1 MKKNI
6 LYLLFLLIPSTSFA
20 ASSYIYKYQDKDGN
34 FVYTDNM
41 PPSVK
46 GEFSLLSSKS
56 GTIKKVVEKELNAE
70 EITIRDEKIKEEKA
84 IIEKSEA
91 EKKRDVALLST
102 YTNVDE
108 IEKMKN
114 YELNQIQQGLKNNND
129 TINVL
134 QKRLDTLRAN
144 EKLNPQNKELKNEI
158 ERTESDVNL
167 AKQALNS
174 NQDLLEQRTKK
185 YEEDKKRYLE
195 IVSGMSGKSE

>member
-6 LYLLFLLIPSTSFA
+6 LYLLILLMPSVSLA

-56 GTIKKVVEKELNAE
+56 GTIKKVIEKELNEE
-70 EITIRDEKIKEEKA
+70 EIIVRDAKLKEEKEV
-84 IIEKSEA
+84 IERNEA

-134 QKRLDTLRAN
+134 QKRLDSLRAN

-158 ERTESDVNL
+158 EKTQSDVNL
-167 AKQALNS
+167 AQQALNS
-174 NQDLLEQRTKK
+174 NKELLEQRTKK
-185 YEEDKKRYLE
+185 YEDDKKRYLE
-195 IVSGMSGKSE
+195 IVSGMSGSQQ